1 MIGMAL
7 RLKMWFAR
15 MCQYLLYFFVP
26 LRKNRIMFYAHNRK
40 GYVCNPK
47 YLLSH
52 ILQREP
58 GRYELF
64 WVSCFPD
71 SCEPM
76 DGVTVVARR
85 SFAYFF
91 VFIRTKYFITND
103 MVDENLV
110 KKKGQVFISTWHG
123 GGAYKKVGIE
133 TSGENAEISKYFGR
147 WYRRLDHFV
156 SSCRV
161 CTELYSEAFGLDKNK
176 FWEIGTPRNDLLFK
190 NQPPVRQKVLN
201 HYHLP
206 VETKLL
212 LFAPSF
218 KQEESAEWTAAADE
232 WAEVIRGLD
241 QMETDGTAWAVLYR
255 THYFRTAP
263 EMPENSRMLNGN
275 DHYDMQELLCA
286 ADILITDFSSS
297 IWDFSLMGK
306 PVFLLGRELR
316 EYEQNDRGF
325 FITPDKWP
333 YMRVD
338 EVTEIPS
345 LLSNIDMDELRDAY
359 EEHFDYM
366 GSFETGNACQQ
377 FMDLLRNS

>member
-1 MIGMAL
+1 MAL

-110 KKKGQVFISTWHG
+110 KKKGQLFISTWHG
-123 GGAYKKVGIE
+123 GGAYKKVGIG
-133 TSGENAEISKYFGR
+133 TSEENMEISKYFGR
-147 WYRRLDHFV
+147 WYQRLDYFV

-161 CTELYSEAFGLDKNK
+161 CTELYSKAFNLAERK
-176 FWEIGTPRNDLLFK
+176 FWEIGTPRNDVLFGSHP
-190 NQPPVRQKVLN
+190 QIRQKVLD

-206 VETKLL
+206 AGTKFL

-218 KQEESAEWTAAADE
+218 KQNKMAERSTAAGE
-232 WAEVIRGLD
+232 WEEVIRGLNET
-241 QMETDGTAWAVLYR
+241 ETDGTAWVVLYR
-255 THYFRTAP
+255 THYFRMTL
-263 EMPENSRMLNGN
+263 EIPENSRLLNGN
-275 DHYDMQELLCA
+275 DYYDMQELLYA
-286 ADILITDFSSS
+286 ADILVTDFSSS

-306 PVFLLGRELR
+306 PVFLFRRELR
-316 EYEQNDRGF
+316 EYERNDRGF
-325 FITPDKWP
+325 FIAPDKWP
-333 YMRVD
+333 YLQID
-338 EVTEIPS
+338 ELIEIPS
-345 LLSNIDMDELRDAY
+345 LFSKIDKEELQDAY
-359 EEHFDYM
+359 REHFDFM
-366 GSFETGNACQQ
+366 GSFETGEACQQ
-377 FMDLLRNS
+377 FMDLLQNS